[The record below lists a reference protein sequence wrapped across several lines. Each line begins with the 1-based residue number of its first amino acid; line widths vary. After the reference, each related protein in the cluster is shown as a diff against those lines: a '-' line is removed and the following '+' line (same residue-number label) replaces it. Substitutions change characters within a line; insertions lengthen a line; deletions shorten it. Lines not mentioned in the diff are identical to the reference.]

1 MDPRPTTYNACKKGR
16 EKGFKESCIPTCA
29 SILGEDGGAVE
40 LKSKSEPNPKPNSF
54 AACDGSKNKKRR
66 PNNPFARC
74 RRAYE
79 VAFEETQKGIA
90 ERAKAALAAASDE
103 VNTDEVEAVVEAE
116 EAEDKVG
123 ATQESP
129 ITEDVELR
137 ELEEREEERPTP
149 YQVPPTDIIVEE
161 AIEPKPK
168 DSGAKED
175 EDVFIVESA
184 TNISEAVVEEPI
196 KHKAAAIVDE
206 SNDTGPIGSEAIL
219 DQPDAR
225 ANGPTG
231 PTANEELP
239 KEDIATNDDTIVGPT
254 GDENTH
260 RDYSP
265 PGMNGPKETISAS
278 LSSDN
283 DDNDDGIDANIDS
296 TPPSNHVSVDL
307 EASPIVDL

>member
-1 MDPRPTTYNACKKGR
+1 MKSRSPSPLLSMVILFSLVGIDVL
-16 EKGFKESCIPTCA
+16 KEDTCA
-29 SILGEDGGAVE
+29 D
-40 LKSKSEPNPKPNSF
+40 PP
-54 AACDGSKNKKRR
+54 
-66 PNNPFARC
+66 
-74 RRAYE
+74 RRAMKTLAAQFPAPCMGPCE
-79 VAFEETQKGIA
+79 AILVKRIDCRGRKKQKKEEW
-90 ERAKAALAAASDE
+90 AALVVWCNESDRIL
-103 VNTDEVEAVVEAE
+103 TL
-116 EAEDKVG
+116 
-123 ATQESP
+123 T
-129 ITEDVELR
+129 
-137 ELEEREEERPTP
+137 EEERPTP

-175 EDVFIVESA
+175 EDAFVVESA